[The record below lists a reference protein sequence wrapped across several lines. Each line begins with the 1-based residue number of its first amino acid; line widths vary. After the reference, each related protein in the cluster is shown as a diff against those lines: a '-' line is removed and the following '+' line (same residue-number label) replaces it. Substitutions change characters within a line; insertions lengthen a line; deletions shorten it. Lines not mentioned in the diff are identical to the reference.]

1 MIDANQPHQFELKTG
16 TSHCAVCGFGPGA
29 YRHNSFAIPSKTFKI
44 EDGNYYEGDPHFDI
58 FSWSPSPAGT
68 ENAPVTQVHLHGV
81 TSLGKFLFRF
91 KSPRSLDS
99 LIDALVKHREDVW
112 GKR

>member
-1 MIDANQPHQFELKTG
+1 MSEP
-16 TSHCAVCGFGPGA
+16 
-29 YRHNSFAIPSKTFKI
+29 AIPSKTFAV
-44 EDGNYYEGDPHFDI
+44 EDATYYEGQPYFDV
-58 FSWSPSPAGT
+58 FSWSPSPVGT
-68 ENAPVTQVHLHGV
+68 ENAPVTQVHLHGT

-91 KSPRSLDS
+91 KGPNTLDA